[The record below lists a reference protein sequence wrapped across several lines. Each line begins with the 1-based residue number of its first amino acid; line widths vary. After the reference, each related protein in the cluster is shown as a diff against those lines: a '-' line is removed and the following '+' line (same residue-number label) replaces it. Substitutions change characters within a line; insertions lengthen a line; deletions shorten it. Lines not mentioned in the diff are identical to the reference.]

1 MLEADGNRALIYKAT
16 TAVTKSTKVKI
27 YTPQSPQ
34 DHDTTDY
41 RRRSFGGVR
50 DIMFQAVS

>member
-1 MLEADGNRALIYKAT
+1 MLKVDDNRALIYKAT
-16 TAVTKSTKVKI
+16 SAVMESTKVKI